1 MMILKNKI
9 NHAKSKL
16 MLSNPYLGTIASSLK
31 FESVKTIESFLSDG
45 VSLKYNSDYFNNLD
59 GEDIEFALANG
70 AMHMVLSHQSRA
82 NSRYASLWQLA
93 SDLVVNSLLIK
104 NGFNLPDRVNYQDRF
119 RDSYVEEVY
128 DILLSET
135 DDNFF
140 DEESSST
147 DKKQEDI
154 YIDKILES
162 EIDENFLDQLFDK
175 LDKQSQLPKGLN
187 YLLPA
192 KYSSSVDWRDQL
204 YRYISSYDKSTFSF
218 FPPNMKYLYRGI
230 YIPALSSDL
239 LHIVVA
245 IDTSGSIDD
254 ARLSLFFGE
263 LESIIEQYPNYQIEL
278 LQADEKI
285 QSHDTFLT
293 GEKIISEIKGRGATN
308 FKPVFDYIEIYID
321 NPTVLIYF
329 TDGDGVFPANT
340 PSYDTLWIVNKSV
353 NIPFG
358 ETIIML

>member
-1 MMILKNKI
+1 MILKNKI
-9 NHAKSKL
+9 NQAKSKL
-16 MLSNPYLGTIASSLK
+16 MLSNPYFGTIASSLK
-31 FESVKTIESFLSDG
+31 LESVKTIESFISDG
-45 VSLKYNSDYFNNLD
+45 ISLKYNSEYFNNLD
-59 GEDIEFALANG
+59 IEDIEFALANG
-70 AMHMVLSHQSRA
+70 AMHMALSHKSRA
-82 NSRYASLWQLA
+82 NDRYTSLWQLA

-104 NGFNLPDRVNYQDRF
+104 NGFNLPDKVNYQDRF

-135 DDNFF
+135 DNDFVDEDSSNIDKKREKIGVEESLESVI
-140 DEESSST
+140 DEE
-147 DKKQEDI
+147 
-154 YIDKILES
+154 
-162 EIDENFLDQLFDK
+162 FLDQLFDK
-175 LDKQSQLPKGLN
+175 LEKQSQLPKGLN

-192 KYSSSVDWRDQL
+192 QYSNSVDWRTQL

-230 YIPALSSDL
+230 YVPALSGNL

-254 ARLSLFFGE
+254 ARLSLFLGE

-278 LQADEKI
+278 LQADDKI

-293 GEKIISEIKGRGATN
+293 GEKIVSKIKGRGATN
-308 FKPVFDYIEIYID
+308 FKPVFDYIQSYID

-329 TDGDGVFPANT
+329 TDGDGVFPT
-340 PSYDTLWIVNKSV
+340 DSPPYDTLWIVDKNVSV
-353 NIPFG
+353 PFG